1 MPDNSSIES
10 IRKDLRMSETVSTH
24 ASWGIHIMRKLI
36 LSAILGLMLLGETGC
51 LLPMYSG
58 DPARRNQQLLYT
70 SENLRQVQDEWE
82 RLWLLDQPNHMSPNR
97 RHGGII

>member
-1 MPDNSSIES
+1 M
-10 IRKDLRMSETVSTH
+10 
-24 ASWGIHIMRKLI
+24 MRKLI
-36 LSAILGLMLLGETGC
+36 LSALLGLTLLCGTGC

-58 DPARRNQQLLYT
+58 DPVKRNQQLLYT
-70 SENLRQVQDEWE
+70 SENLRQIQDEWE